1 LGAPD
6 WAGGLVKALM
16 ASSHRA
22 SVFSWLFA
30 VQLVLLVRCWEQ
42 RSARCTTAA
51 DGTHSCVVFQG
62 EDPNAHATGT
72 FQDDIETSGWAR
84 LLIKTP
90 SEGGLSSF
98 AAGYLEGFLTA
109 GRVRQHLTNALVGAQ
124 LNPPPAG
131 VRSFVETADA
141 WARKMA
147 HTAAEDDSYWGAV
160 RAVRWQFNGLVA
172 GVRAGLAMHGSESI
186 SRLDI
191 LLLNNLWDMDDIK
204 QAVNTSERADFERM
218 DMEAISL
225 WTRQHGHCSSIV
237 KLLPNASDIFA
248 GHNSWMGFHLML
260 RIFKRYEFGS
270 RTPIAMPS
278 YPGVISSS
286 DDFYQVGKLVIME
299 TTLPNYNNELFA
311 LIRPQA
317 LPFWVRAMVANR
329 LAKSGAQWMEVFKKY
344 NSGTY
349 NNMWMV
355 VDYARFT
362 PGKPLPAGVLT
373 VGEQLPGYFHYDDQ
387 TRVLSYGYW
396 PSYNVA
402 VYPETARLIKQDVMV
417 ATEGNKFSYE
427 LVERAQIFRRDQ
439 ARIESDE
446 DMQRVMRYNR
456 FQSDPIAH
464 GDPCCQLACRADLD
478 SNFTSRRAFGAI
490 DAKYTSL
497 AHVREGRVVAASGP
511 THDDQP
517 AFDWRLVPE
526 LAAVTSHVGHPQRYD
541 FGWMVIGRDLSA
553 SPWSS
558 SLPDA
563 ADGPESPLG
572 AVSLAALVVAVVGTV
587 SALVL
592 LRLWGQRSEATL
604 GRTGYKRL
612 LGDAFFP
619 SPSTPIIGG

>member
-1 LGAPD
+1 M
-6 WAGGLVKALM
+6 ALSLKTS
-16 ASSHRA
+16 ALCLC
-22 SVFSWLFA
+22 VFQLF
-30 VQLVLLVRCWEQ
+30 LPVRCWEQ
-42 RSARCTTAA
+42 GAEVFSARCTP
-51 DGTHSCVVFQG
+51 DSSGVQSCVVDQG
-62 EDPNAHATGT
+62 EDPNAQATGT

-109 GRVRQHLTNALVGAQ
+109 GRVKQHLTNALAGAK
-124 LNPPPAG
+124 LDPPSPG
-131 VRSFVETADA
+131 VRNFVETADV
-141 WARKMA
+141 WAQRMA
-147 HTAAEDDSYWGAV
+147 HQVTEDDNYWGAV
-160 RAVRWQFNGLVA
+160 RAVRWQFDGLVA
-172 GVRAGLAMHGSESI
+172 GVRAGLAVQGSKRI
-186 SRLDI
+186 SRLDL
-191 LLLNNLWDMDDIK
+191 LLLNSLSDMDDIK

-218 DMEAISL
+218 GMEAISL

-248 GHNSWMGFHLML
+248 GHNTWFGFHLML
-260 RIFKRYEFGS
+260 RVFKRYEFGS

-278 YPGVISSS
+278 YPGVLSSA
-286 DDFYQVGKLVIME
+286 DDSYQVGKLVIME

-329 LAKSGAQWMEVFKKY
+329 LAKSGAQWMEVFKQY

-402 VYPETARLIKQDVMV
+402 VYPETARLIKQDIMV
-417 ATEGNKFSYE
+417 ARQGNKFSYE
-427 LVERAQIFRRDQ
+427 MAERAQIFRRDQ
-439 ARIESDE
+439 ASIESDE

-456 FQSDPIAH
+456 FQTDPIAH
-464 GDPCCQLACRADLD
+464 GDPCGQLACRADLD

-497 AHVREGRVVAASGP
+497 AHVQEGRTVAVSGP

-517 AFDWRLVPE
+517 AFDWRLVPD
-526 LAAVTSHVGHPQRYD
+526 LSAVTSHVGHPPRYD
-541 FGWMVIGRDLSA
+541 FGWVVIGGRDLSA
-553 SPWSS
+553 TPWSS
-558 SLPDA
+558 FPNA
-563 ADGPESPLG
+563 AAGPENPAAGPENPFKAL
-572 AVSLAALVVAVVGTV
+572 SLAAVVVAVGGIVT
-587 SALVL
+587 ALKL
-592 LRLWGQRSEATL
+592 LRPCLQQRDTTSGGAD
-604 GRTGYKRL
+604 YKRL
-612 LGDAFFP
+612 LSDASLP
-619 SPSTPIIGG
+619 SPSDTAIGA